1 MSDNGEKLQDNT
13 MAKRQASGEGDGASA
28 KRPRT
33 DIQEYI
39 SIPVRSILIQKHI
52 AAAVRAYGGC
62 VKEFKGDPT
71 SPPVCP
77 LNRMEHVLEGMRDG
91 VQLPPI
97 KVKQYLSTG
106 YYCVLDGRH
115 RFAASIVL
123 GCTDIRAEIVA

>member
-1 MSDNGEKLQDNT
+1 
-13 MAKRQASGEGDGASA
+13 MAKRQASGEGDGAFA

-33 DIQEYI
+33 DTHESDQEYI
-39 SIPVRSILIQKHI
+39 PVSRILMQKHI
-52 AAAVRAYGGC
+52 ADAVRAYGGGL
-62 VKEFKGDPT
+62 KGFKGDPT
-71 SPPVCP
+71 PPPVCP

-123 GCTDIRAEIVA
+123 GCTDIRVEVVA